1 MYIIATKATCCET
14 AVFGDTLVHM
24 RNICCP
30 DREMWILMAIH
41 VDVDCNC
48 TPRFSSAENNV
59 DTSGA
64 QCAMLALPLMAS
76 SNQQKWKL
84 GNVPWPSSL
93 DLVFGCDF
101 VCYMTHDHR
110 YQPVSKV
117 ALAQDHMLYTLTH
130 DHRYQQCAQGHVGIR
145 SYAIYLNSWS

>member
-101 VCYMTHDHR
+101 VCYMMTHDHR
-110 YQPVSKV
+110 YQPCVQGRIGTRSYAYIPELMIIGTNNAAKV
-117 ALAQDHMLYTLTH
+117 MLAQDHMLYTL
-130 DHRYQQCAQGHVGIR
+130 RP
-145 SYAIYLNSWS
+145 